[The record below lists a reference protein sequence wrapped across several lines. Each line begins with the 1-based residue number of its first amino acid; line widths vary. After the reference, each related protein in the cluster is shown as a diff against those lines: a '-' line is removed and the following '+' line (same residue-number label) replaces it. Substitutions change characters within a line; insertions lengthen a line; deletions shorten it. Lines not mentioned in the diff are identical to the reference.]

1 MSSNGHES
9 LCNVLANFDPLFK
22 EVSDVLYNNNK
33 NILKNSI
40 DEKVKNLKA
49 IDFDFDLFF
58 KNDFKFYIYI
68 LENSENF

>member
-9 LCNVLANFDPLFK
+9 PCNVLANFDPLFK